1 MTSILEEKE
10 SLQEIA
16 LRYLNDGVFIFDKD
30 RKIVLFN
37 PACEQ
42 IVGFSAEEITNNETN
57 CFDIFQCH
65 SSDGECLAICPG
77 LDLLEEKRTKI
88 AREYLIKTKE
98 GKQKRV
104 VTNYSII
111 KDDNNRIEYVVGV
124 MRDITEEKMFNEEL
138 VRSKTLATLGQ
149 YSNELAHE
157 IKNPLNA
164 ISIQM
169 SLLER
174 EIGKHD
180 LSTGEELADVVRVV
194 KEEISRL
201 NKLAKDCLSFSKS
214 GDLERT
220 EEDIRQIIE
229 ELLSLVTPHAD
240 LNGVNIYLSMSGSCP
255 QVFVD
260 RDKLKQAFLNLILNA
275 IEAMAGGGKI
285 AINVS
290 KKDNYLNISIKD
302 TGPGIPDEQ
311 HDKIFDLF
319 YSTKSGGTGVG
330 LAITKNII
338 HAHGGNIRFEKLVE
352 GAEFIIELPLS

>member
-1 MTSILEEKE
+1 MNSVIMNNNNIEG
-10 SLQEIA
+10 IA
-16 LRYLNDGVFIFDKD
+16 LQYLDDGVFMFDKD

-42 IVGFSAEEITNNETN
+42 IVGYSREEITNNDYS
-57 CFDIFQCH
+57 CLDIFDCH
-65 SSDGECLAICPG
+65 SLDGECLAICPG
-77 LDLLEEKRTKI
+77 LDLFQEKRTKI
-88 AREYLIKTKE
+88 AREYFIKTKE

-104 VTNYSII
+104 ITNYSII
-111 KDDNNRIEYVVGV
+111 KDNNNRIEYVVGV

-138 VRSKTLATLGQ
+138 VRSRTLSTLGQ

-164 ISIQM
+164 INIQM

-180 LSTGEELADVVRVV
+180 LSTGEELADVVKVV

-201 NKLAKDCLSFSKS
+201 NKLATDCLSFSKS
-214 GDLERT
+214 GDLKCT
-220 EEDIRQIIE
+220 EEDIGRIFDD
-229 ELLSLVTPHAD
+229 LLSLIIPHAD
-240 LNGVNIYLSMSGSCP
+240 LSGVNIYLKKLEGCP
-255 QVFVD
+255 RILVD
-260 RDKLKQAFLNLILNA
+260 RDKLKQAFLNIILNA
-275 IEAMAGGGKI
+275 IEVMTGGGDI
-285 AINVS
+285 TINVS
-290 KKDNYLNISIKD
+290 KGDSCLDISIRD
-302 TGPGIPDEQ
+302 TGPGISDEQ

-338 HAHGGNIRFEKLVE
+338 HAHGGNIRFKKLDE